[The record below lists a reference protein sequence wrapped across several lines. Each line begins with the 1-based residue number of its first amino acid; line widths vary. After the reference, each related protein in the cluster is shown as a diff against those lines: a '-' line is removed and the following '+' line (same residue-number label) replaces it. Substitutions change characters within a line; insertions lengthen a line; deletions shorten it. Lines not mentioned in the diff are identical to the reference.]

1 MFFPCACCSTPTSI
15 SALHAWVYDH
25 PVCSAECLARGENLG
40 LFPAPPSREEAFTRV
55 TGAIDRTYACL
66 LECGRG
72 EVALGQALRA
82 HATDAAVVG
91 FVASGVAGPLGRAF
105 AGAAV
110 EDRLERWI
118 AHQEDALWTL
128 QQELS
133 TLIRSLMMLHGLG
146 YPVVPKMTPLVTDFA
161 NFESVGAEELVAQ
174 LHALRALIEDLGREV
189 HVWLRA
195 T

>member
-1 MFFPCACCSTPTSI
+1 
-15 SALHAWVYDH
+15 
-25 PVCSAECLARGENLG
+25 
-40 LFPAPPSREEAFTRV
+40 LFPAPPSRAEAFARV
-55 TGAIDRTYACL
+55 TGAIDRAYACL
-66 LECGRG
+66 IECGRG
-72 EVALGQALRA
+72 EFALGQALRA

-91 FVASGVAGPLGRAF
+91 FVASGVAGPLGRAL

-110 EDRLERWI
+110 EDQLERWI

-133 TLIRSLMMLHGLG
+133 TLIRSLMTLHGLG

-161 NFESVGAEELVAQ
+161 NFESGGTEELVAQ

-189 HVWLRA
+189 HAWLHA
-195 T
+195 P